1 MGQITAAKRI
11 NLQTDDEVLG
21 KAYDARVAQRL
32 MSYLAPQ
39 RRALFLAMALMV
51 VGTLADL
58 AGPYLIKVAID
69 GGVAAGDT
77 TVLWLATLTY
87 VLVNAGWW
95 FATRERIRAMAT
107 AGQSII
113 FALRAQLFDHL
124 QQLALGFYA
133 RHSVGRLISR
143 VVNDVGVMRE
153 FVTWALVAVARDVLH
168 LVGLVLAMVVLDWRL
183 SLLTFLVLPLMGVAT
198 AMWRS
203 RAREAYRW
211 TRRSQSRVTGT
222 LSENIAG
229 VRVVQSFS
237 REERNYHHFADD
249 INRDNF
255 DANVASA
262 RLSSVF
268 FPAVDFIGSLAVG
281 LVVWIGGTQV
291 LGGGLTAGVLVAFV
305 LYIDQFFNPIR
316 DLAQRYN
323 TFQATMA
330 AGERIFEVLDTEA
343 EVADAPGAIEMPPIE
358 GRVVYE
364 NVGFAYEDGA
374 PVLSEVSFK
383 VQPGQMVALVGETGA
398 GKSTLVKLLG
408 RFYDATSGRVRI
420 DGIDVRDV
428 TQRSLRRQL
437 GVVLQETFLFSGT
450 VADNIRFGR
459 VDATDSEIVAAA
471 QSVGAHEFI
480 SKMSNGYDTEVEEG
494 GAVLSVGQ
502 RQLISFAR
510 ALLAD
515 PRILILD
522 EATSSVDTQTEKK
535 IQAAMATLL
544 EGRTAFVIAHRLS
557 TIVRADVILVIDG
570 GRVVER
576 GAHHELLAQRG
587 RYYDLY
593 TMAFE
598 ER

>member
-1 MGQITAAKRI
+1 MSHTAAAKRI
-11 NLQTDDEVLG
+11 NLHTDDEVLG
-21 KAYDARVAQRL
+21 RAYDARVAQRL
-32 MSYLAPQ
+32 LSYLAPQ
-39 RRALFLAMALMV
+39 RRAISIAMALMV

-69 GGVAAGDT
+69 GGVAAGDAT
-77 TVLWLATLTY
+77 ALWLATLGY
-87 VLVNAGWW
+87 LLVNAAWW
-95 FATRERIRAMAT
+95 FATRERIRTIAI

-113 FALRAQLFDHL
+113 FALRAELFDHL

-153 FVTWALVAVARDVLH
+153 FVTWALVAVARDALH
-168 LVGLVLAMVVLDWRL
+168 LVGLVVAMVVLDWRL

-198 AMWRS
+198 AVWRS

-237 REERNYHHFADD
+237 REERNYRHFAGD

-268 FPAVDFIGSLAVG
+268 FPTVDFIGSLAVG

-343 EVADAPGAIEMPPIE
+343 EVVDAPGANEMPRIE

-364 NVGFAYEDGA
+364 GVSFAYEDGV
-374 PVLSEVSFK
+374 PVLSDVSFE

-398 GKSTLVKLLG
+398 GKSTLVKLLA
-408 RFYDATSGRVRI
+408 RFYDATGGRVRL

-459 VDATDSEIVAAA
+459 VDATDAEVVAAA

-480 SKMSNGYDTEVEEG
+480 SKMPNGYDTEVEEG
-494 GAVLSVGQ
+494 GAILSVGQ

-557 TIVRADVILVIDG
+557 TIVKADLILVIDG
-570 GRVVER
+570 GQVVER
-576 GAHHELLAQRG
+576 GTHHELLAQRG

>member
-1 MGQITAAKRI
+1 MSQAATKRI
-11 NLQTDDEVLG
+11 TLHTDDEVLG
-21 KAYDARVAQRL
+21 KAYDARVARRL
-32 MSYLAPQ
+32 LAYLAPQ
-39 RRALFLAMALMV
+39 RRAISTAMALMV

-58 AGPYLIKVAID
+58 AGPYLIKVALD
-69 GGVAAGDT
+69 TGVANSEPN
-77 TVLWLATLTY
+77 VLWLAMWVYL
-87 VLVNAGWW
+87 LVNGVWW
-95 FATRERIRAMAT
+95 FATRMRVRAMAI

-113 FALRAQLFDHL
+113 FSLRKELFDHL
-124 QQLALGFYA
+124 QQLGLGFFS
-133 RHSVGRLISR
+133 RHAVGRLISR

-153 FVTWALVAVARDVLH
+153 LVTWALVAVARDLLH
-168 LVGLVLAMVVLDWRL
+168 LIGLVVAMLVLDWRL
-183 SLLTFLVLPLMGVAT
+183 SLLTFLVLPPMGIAT
-198 AMWRS
+198 AIWRS

-237 REERNYHHFADD
+237 REERNTDHFANVV
-249 INRDNF
+249 NRDNL
-255 DANVASA
+255 DANIASA
-262 RLSSVF
+262 RLSSAF
-268 FPAVDFIGSLAVG
+268 FPTVDFVGSLAVG
-281 LVVWIGGTQV
+281 LVVWVGGTQA
-291 LGGGLTAGVLVAFV
+291 LGHAITPGVLVAFV

-323 TFQATMA
+323 TFQSTMA

-343 EVADAPGAIEMPPIE
+343 EVVDAADAIDMPRIE
-358 GRVVYE
+358 GHVVYE
-364 NVGFAYEDGA
+364 DVSFAYEDGV
-374 PVLSEVSFK
+374 PVLTEVSFDAR
-383 VQPGQMVALVGETGA
+383 PGQMVALVGETGA
-398 GKSTLVKLLG
+398 GKSSLVKLLG
-408 RFYDATSGRVRI
+408 RFYDVTDGRVCI
-420 DGIDVRDV
+420 DGIDVRRV

-437 GVVLQETFLFSGT
+437 GVVLQDTFLFGGT

-459 VDATDSEIVAAA
+459 PEATREEVVAAA
-471 QSVGAHEFI
+471 RAVGAHEFI
-480 SKMSNGYDTEVEEG
+480 AAMAQGYDAEVEEG

-557 TIVRADVILVIDG
+557 TIVKADLILVIDG

-576 GAHHELLAQRG
+576 GTHHDLLAQRG

>member
-1 MGQITAAKRI
+1 MSQVAAKRI
-11 NLQTDDEVLG
+11 NLHTDDEVLG

-32 MSYLAPQ
+32 LSYLAPQ
-39 RRALFLAMALMV
+39 RRAISLAMALMV

-69 GGVAAGDT
+69 GGVAAGDAT
-77 TVLWLATLTY
+77 ALWLATLGY
-87 VLVNAGWW
+87 LLVNAAWW
-95 FATRERIRAMAT
+95 FATRERIRTMAI

-113 FALRAQLFDHL
+113 FALRAELFDHL

-153 FVTWALVAVARDVLH
+153 FVTWALVAVARDALH
-168 LVGLVLAMVVLDWRL
+168 LVGLVVAMVVLDWRL

-198 AMWRS
+198 AVWRS

-237 REERNYHHFADD
+237 REERNTRHFAGD

-262 RLSSVF
+262 RLSSAF
-268 FPAVDFIGSLAVG
+268 FPTVDFIGSLAVG

-343 EVADAPGAIEMPPIE
+343 EVVDAPGATEMPRIE
-358 GRVVYE
+358 GHVVYE
-364 NVGFAYEDGA
+364 NVSFAYEDGV
-374 PVLSEVSFK
+374 PVLSDVSFE

-398 GKSTLVKLLG
+398 GKSTLVKLLA
-408 RFYDATSGRVRI
+408 RFYDATGGRVRV
-420 DGIDVRDV
+420 DGNDVRDV

-459 VDATDSEIVAAA
+459 VDASDAEVVAAA

-480 SKMSNGYDTEVEEG
+480 SKMPNGYDTEVEEG
-494 GAVLSVGQ
+494 GAILSVGQ

-557 TIVRADVILVIDG
+557 TIVKADLILVIDG
-570 GRVVER
+570 GQVVER
-576 GAHHELLAQRG
+576 GTHHELLAQRG